1 MFKNIMSK
9 IAWVI
14 VLLVAC
20 IYIFTSI
27 GTILTELMEA
37 YTIAHVL
44 ICVIFSASVAK
55 VFMDAIE
62 KLDTDHIETEGH

>member
-1 MFKNIMSK
+1 MFKNVMSK

-27 GTILTELMEA
+27 GTILTELMETYA
-37 YTIAHVL
+37 IANVL
-44 ICVIFSASVAK
+44 ICVIFAASVAK

-62 KLDTDHIETEGH
+62 KLDAGHRGNEGN